1 MTRYKN
7 NSYLFV
13 FIHSE
18 DLVKRTAD
26 AMVREGYL
34 DAGYEYLVIDDCWTE
49 FNRSADGKL
58 VANKQRFPN
67 GMKNLGDYVKIII

>member
-1 MTRYKN
+1 MSFLSVAFY
-7 NSYLFV
+7 
-13 FIHSE
+13 SE

-49 FNRSADGKL
+49 FDRSAEGKL
-58 VANKQRFPN
+58 VPNQKRFPN
-67 GMKNLGDYVKIII
+67 GMKYLGEYVSKHS